1 MTQLLNTFY
10 PETTFGGFSDV
21 DGTLVFYARVREL
34 TGASATVL
42 DVGCGRGA
50 ASEDPIPITRLRTEL
65 FDACVERGID
75 PTFGEV
81 SGFWRDFAAG
91 GVPIDG

>member
-50 ASEDPIPITRLRTEL
+50 ASEDPIRVRREIRTLRGYGYRL
-65 FDACVERGID
+65 DVGNA
-75 PTFGEV
+75 
-81 SGFWRDFAAG
+81 
-91 GVPIDG
+91 